1 LRQFVRIASV
11 IFLLWAPSYAADLT
25 PPVTLF
31 STEEQAQA
39 HCPADIVVW
48 LNTPTGIYHFKG
60 ERWYRHTKHGGFVC
74 KAEADQFGDRA
85 TRNGQ

>member
-1 LRQFVRIASV
+1 MRRFARLASLAL
-11 IFLLWAPSYAADLT
+11 LLWMPAYAADLT
-25 PPVTLF
+25 PPVTIF

-39 HCPADIVVW
+39 HCPADTVVW
-48 LNTPTGIYHFKG
+48 LNLPSGIYHFKG

-74 KAEADQFGDRA
+74 KAEADGRGDRA